1 MKNLKNEALKTIA
14 TIVQSFK
21 GWTMLFTLVLGHMVD
36 QVGYGPFFIALGLL
50 DLIGA
55 AILWTLVRKP
65 A

>member
-1 MKNLKNEALKTIA
+1 VL
-14 TIVQSFK
+14 V
-21 GWTMLFTLVLGHMVD
+21 FTLSLGRLVD
-36 QVGYGPFFIALGLL
+36 QVGYVPFFIVLGVL